1 MKRQLNLNN
10 YDYSEDTSHF
20 TFKNCFFMN
29 FCGFEKCSFY
39 ISNIPE
45 SNLDFHYCFAGC
57 NNIESCFF
65 KFETGVYTGE
75 GYNVKEMNNSLFVE
89 CCNINNVGLIIYATN
104 FIQCFNNCSYISNTS
119 TNLQNSQPNKIFN
132 EVKNVNNFYCGGYIT
147 GQKETTKIGKVRYI
161 FDAFFSFPVILET
174 SNSDLTS
181 EGLENFDGVIF
192 GSNIWWSENQPLSS
206 EI

>member
-10 YDYSEDTSHF
+10 YDYSEDVSHF
-20 TFKNCFFMN
+20 TFKNCFFTD

-39 ISNIPE
+39 ISNIHGV
-45 SNLDFHYCFAGC
+45 NLNFPYCFAGC
-57 NNIESCFF
+57 DNIESCLF

-75 GYNVKEMNNSLFVE
+75 DYNVKEMNNSLFVE
-89 CCNINNVGLIIYATN
+89 CCNINNIGLIIYATN
-104 FIQCFNNCSYISNTS
+104 FRQCFDNCSYISNTNI
-119 TNLQNSQPNKIFN
+119 NLPNSQPNKIFN

-161 FDAFFSFPVILET
+161 FDAFFNFPVILET

-192 GSNIWWSENQPLSS
+192 GSNIW
-206 EI
+206 